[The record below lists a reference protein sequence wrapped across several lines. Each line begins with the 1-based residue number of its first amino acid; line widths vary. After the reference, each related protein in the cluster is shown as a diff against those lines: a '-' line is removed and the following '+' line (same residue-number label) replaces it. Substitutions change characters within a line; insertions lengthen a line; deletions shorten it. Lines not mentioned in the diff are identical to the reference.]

1 MLLSLCLTALAVPA
15 PATAALP
22 HAPVSA
28 TAESQFAAAK
38 PVRLMAEDKVE
49 LSATYFAPKKM
60 KAKNPAVILI
70 HDAGQDQ
77 DQLEELAK
85 NFQKKGFAALTIDL
99 RGHGKS
105 AVEALDWSKADE
117 AGKKSMWAHAPKDVA
132 AAAGWLGERLEVH
145 ASNLTLVGM
154 GSAVG
159 LAARH
164 AIEDSSAQALVL
176 VDPSEETYG
185 FDIDKDLAEL
195 AGLPTLI
202 VAPKGERKK
211 AAAMQKTAHDANDGY
226 EYIEISVLKSKR
238 EDILEDK
245 RLKSSTSSWTRD
257 KVNKKD

>member
-1 MLLSLCLTALAVPA
+1 MFLSLCLTALAAPA
-15 PATAALP
+15 PATATLASS
-22 HAPVSA
+22 PVSV
-28 TAESQFAAAK
+28 SVDHSAAK
-38 PVRLMAEDKVE
+38 PVRLVAEDKVE

-105 AVEALDWSKADE
+105 AVEGLDWSKADD
-117 AGKKSMWAHAPKDVA
+117 AGKNSMWAHAPKDVA
-132 AAAGWLGERLEVH
+132 AAAGWLSERLEVH

-154 GSAVG
+154 GSSIG

-164 AIEDSSAQALVL
+164 AISDASTQALIL
-176 VDPSEETYG
+176 VDPMDETYG
-185 FDIDKDLAEL
+185 FDVDKDLAEL

-202 VAPKGERKK
+202 IAPKGERKK
-211 AAAMQKTAHDANDGY
+211 AAAMQKAAHDANDGY
-226 EYIEISVLKSKR
+226 EYIELSILKSER

-245 RLKSSTSSWTRD
+245 RLNSSAASWTRD
-257 KVNKKD
+257 KVAEKD